1 MTDVLIAFADTGG
14 GHRSAAESISRA
26 LLAGGDDVRVVMAD
40 PYADR
45 ARWPFSALGS
55 AYPIVLQRA
64 AWIWKAGFHLTN
76 SIRVVRAVQQAAWPV
91 LRRGFDALPARCSP
105 DVIVC
110 THPLLTAPLRR
121 TFPQVPIIVVVT
133 DLISGHV
140 SWYDPGADLVVVPTV
155 EAREAAIAAGIPGQQ
170 VHLIGLPVAS
180 AFVAVPGERP
190 DLRARLGWSVD
201 RPTILLAGGA
211 EGIGPLE
218 TFAVT
223 IDRAQLP
230 CDIAVVAGRN
240 RALAARLRAR
250 QWQGIVRVY
259 DFVDN
264 FAELVRAA
272 SALVTKAGPGTI
284 SEACASGCPLIL
296 TSAIAGQETG
306 NIAFVTNGRAG
317 VWAPSPLAMTSVLHA
332 WLVGRDAPAALQRA
346 SRAALKL
353 ARPHSARAIAAL
365 VRDAA
370 AAASASIPPAATV
383 TSANAAE
390 AA

>member
-1 MTDVLIAFADTGG
+1 MTDILIAFADTGG
-14 GHRSAAESISRA
+14 GHRAAAESIRLA
-26 LLAGGDDVRVVMAD
+26 LVGGGDDVRVTMAD
-40 PYADR
+40 PYAQR
-45 ARWPFSALGS
+45 SRWPFSRLGN
-55 AYPIVLQRA
+55 AYPMVVQRA
-64 AWIWKAGFHLTN
+64 PWVWEAGFRLTN
-76 SIRVVRAVQQAAWPV
+76 SARVVRAVQRAAWPF
-91 LRRGFDALPARCSP
+91 LRHGFDAFAAASPP
-105 DVIVC
+105 DVIVS

-133 DLISGHV
+133 DLVSGHV
-140 SWYDPGADLVVVPTV
+140 SWYDAGADLVVVPTT
-155 EAREAAIAAGIPGQQ
+155 EARDAAISHGIPRQQ

-180 AFVAVPGERP
+180 SFIAVPGERAT
-190 DLRARLGWSVD
+190 LRARLGWSID

-211 EGIGPLE
+211 DGLGGLE
-218 TFAVT
+218 SFAVA

-240 RALAARLRAR
+240 HTLASRLRAR
-250 QWQGIVRVY
+250 RWQGTAHVY

-264 FAELVRAA
+264 FAELLRAA
-272 SALVTKAGPGTI
+272 SALVTKAGPGSI

-306 NIAFVTNGRAG
+306 NVGFVTRGRAG
-317 VWAPSPLAMTSVLHA
+317 VWAPAPLAATAALHA

-346 SRAALKL
+346 SRAALQL
-353 ARPHSARAIAAL
+353 ARPHSAEAIATL

-370 AAASASIPPAATV
+370 ALSGSASSTPASAIAA
-383 TSANAAE
+383 AKAA